1 MDISKDGLLC
11 DSNSIPTCKIPI
23 EKVSSIND
31 KYEVE
36 LKPFARGKFA
46 TVKHCTD
53 KLTRTSYAAKYI
65 KKRRRCQDVS
75 HEILHEARVLI
86 IASSNER
93 IVQLHEIFEDKSEY
107 ILILELASG
116 GELQQVLDED
126 EFLPEST
133 SKHVMRQVLEAVEFL
148 HDNQIAHLDIKPQNI
163 LLTAPLPYG
172 NIKLCDFGISRLISN
187 GSDLREIIGTPD
199 YVAPEILNYER
210 ISLATDMW
218 SLGCLTYVLLSGMS
232 PFGGDDKQET
242 FCNITTANLD
252 FPIQYFADTSDDA
265 IDFIGKLI
273 VKEPKKRLSCV
284 QAINHTWLTTP
295 GNHTAKSTM
304 ADSTTVTPTT
314 SSTPSSP
321 SPTPH
326 EEDDDS
332 FSSHHHHSHHH
343 HSIHHDV
350 DHLSQSKVWISP
362 ANQLQLHH

>member
-11 DSNSIPTCKIPI
+11 DVNSIPTCKIPI
-23 EKVSSIND
+23 EKSSSISD

-46 TVKHCTD
+46 TVKHCTH
-53 KLTRTSYAAKYI
+53 KITRTSYAAKYI
-65 KKRRRCQDVS
+65 KKRRRCQDVT
-75 HEILHEARVLI
+75 HEILHEARVLL

-93 IVQLHEIFEDKSEY
+93 IVQLHEIFEDRSEY
-107 ILILELASG
+107 ILILELAQG

-126 EFLPEST
+126 EFLSEPA
-133 SKHVMRQVLEAVEFL
+133 SKHVMRQVLEGVEFL
-148 HDNQIAHLDIKPQNI
+148 HENQIAHLDIKPQNI
-163 LLTAPLPYG
+163 LLTSPLPYG
-172 NIKLCDFGISRLISN
+172 NIKLCDFGISRLITS

-218 SLGCLTYVLLSGMS
+218 SLGCLTYVLLSGCS

-252 FPIQYFADTSDDA
+252 FPMQYFAGVSDEA
-265 IDFIGKLI
+265 IDLMSKLI
-273 VKEPKKRLSCV
+273 VKEPKNRLTC
-284 QAINHTWLTTP
+284 QEARLHPWLALGMP
-295 GNHTAKSTM
+295 GGHNSSKSTM
-304 ADSTTVTPTT
+304 ANSTTVTPTT

-326 EEDDDS
+326 EEDDDGY
-332 FSSHHHHSHHH
+332 HPE
-343 HSIHHDV
+343 
-350 DHLSQSKVWISP
+350 SKV
-362 ANQLQLHH
+362 